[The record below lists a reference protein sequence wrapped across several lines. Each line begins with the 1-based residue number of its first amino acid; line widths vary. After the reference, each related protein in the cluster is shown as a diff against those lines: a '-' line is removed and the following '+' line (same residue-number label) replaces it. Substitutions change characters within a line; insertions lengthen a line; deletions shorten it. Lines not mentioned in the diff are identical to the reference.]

1 MLNTKSGAVDSMTGK
16 LVFCGMIL
24 SLFAILN
31 TTQVFAISDDE
42 IRTTEKIKNNPTMMQ
57 ILKKIE
63 QSKKILAEMQEG
75 KKVQDQQNK
84 ALQEARA
91 IANARLNAELDS
103 MSKDNE
109 QFTPQSAFAKFVSK
123 KPANIQDIYTSMFNY
138 QQDKI
143 KSAKNIREQIIAS
156 GGKTKD
162 AWDAYYKNSATSR
175 VQMISLTKDFNV
187 KYANADVKLQQ
198 VFDSKGKI
206 PRTD

>member
-1 MLNTKSGAVDSMTGK
+1 MTRK

-31 TTQVFAISDDE
+31 TTQIFAIESDE
-42 IRTTEKIKNNPTMMQ
+42 IKATEKIKNNPTMMQ

-75 KKVQDQQNK
+75 GKIQIQQNK
-84 ALQEARA
+84 AIQEARN
-91 IANARLNAELDS
+91 IANTRLSEEMDRMN
-103 MSKDNE
+103 KDNE
-109 QFTPQSAFAKFVSK
+109 PFTSQNAFAKFVSK
-123 KPANIQDIYTSMFNY
+123 KPSEIQGIYVSMFNY

-143 KSAKNIREQIIAS
+143 KSAQNIRDQILAG

-162 AWDAYYKNSATSR
+162 AWDTYYKNSATSR
-175 VQMISLTKDFNV
+175 VQMISLNKDFNV
-187 KYANADVKLQQ
+187 KYANSDAKLQQ
-198 VFDSKGKI
+198 VFDLKGKI

>member
-1 MLNTKSGAVDSMTGK
+1 MTSK
-16 LVFCGMIL
+16 FVFCGMIL

-31 TTQVFAISDDE
+31 TTQIFAIESEE
-42 IRTTEKIKNNPTMMQ
+42 IKATEKIKNNPVMMQ

-75 KKVQDQQNK
+75 KKIQSQQNK
-84 ALQEARA
+84 AIQEARNMA
-91 IANARLNAELDS
+91 SARLNEEIGR
-103 MSKDNE
+103 MNIDNE
-109 QFTPQSAFAKFVSK
+109 PFTSQSAFAKFVSK
-123 KPANIQDIYTSMFNY
+123 KPIEIQGIYLSMFSY

-143 KSAKNIREQIIAS
+143 KSAQSARDHILS
-156 GGKTKD
+156 GGGKAKD

-175 VQMISLTKDFNV
+175 VQMISLNKDFNV
-187 KYANADVKLQQ
+187 KYANADAAIQK

>member
-1 MLNTKSGAVDSMTGK
+1 MTRK

-31 TTQVFAISDDE
+31 TTQIFAIESDE
-42 IRTTEKIKNNPTMMQ
+42 IKATEKIKNNPTMMQ

-75 KKVQDQQNK
+75 KKIQIQQNK
-84 ALQEARA
+84 AIQEARN
-91 IANARLNAELDS
+91 IANTRLNEE
-103 MSKDNE
+103 MSRMNKDNE
-109 QFTPQSAFAKFVSK
+109 PFTSQNAFAKFVSK
-123 KPANIQDIYTSMFNY
+123 KPSEIQGIYVSMFNY

-143 KSAKNIREQIIAS
+143 KSAQNIRDQILAG

-162 AWDAYYKNSATSR
+162 AWDTYYKNSATSR
-175 VQMISLTKDFNV
+175 VQMISLNKDFNV
-187 KYANADVKLQQ
+187 KYANSDAKLQQ
-198 VFDSKGKI
+198 VFDLRGKI